1 MSPFVNRSQLL
12 TRSIDN
18 ILILSKIDWH
28 SWIFKCAMQSS
39 FPSRSAPPTPSE
51 TISRHLRWQIILT
64 LIGAVLLAT
73 LLGFSAYRTTTVLI
87 PERGGVFREGIV
99 GSPQYLNPLWCDSV
113 VSDLDRDWCELIYR
127 GLTKIDK
134 SGQVKPDIAESWTIE
149 ADRVYTFKLK
159 PDQFWDDGKQVTAD
173 DVLYTVRL
181 AQNPAASVPPELSVI
196 WQTVTPEKIDDLTVR
211 FTLNQP
217 LAPFLDYTSVGLLPA
232 HIFANTPLNQ
242 VTAALNVI
250 PVGNGPFKVDQMVG
264 DHFKLSPNPFYSGKL
279 PYLTGLEL
287 WFYPEYFSL
296 LSAFNEGKL
305 DGISRIREQD
315 LKTVGQRDDIQLFSS
330 EQAEYLC
337 VILNLNSENVPFFQ
351 DKTVRQALLLGLNRP
366 QLIESVANGQG
377 IVADSPFL
385 PENWAYDKEIRK
397 YPYNLAEANRLLNE
411 AGWIDSN
418 GDGIRDKDGKPLQ
431 FQLFTNDSSKLR
443 IELINQIASDWQK
456 LGILAVPKPVEFSG
470 LVNDFLV
477 PRRFDAVLLEWAIT
491 GDPDPLDLWHS
502 SQAEG
507 SGSNYG
513 GWSNPEA
520 DRLMEEARTTTD
532 EAVRTQLYYQF
543 QQIFGEETPAI
554 LLYYPVYTYGVSN
567 RIKNVQIDSL
577 NRPSERFATFADW
590 YVNTRRVPVNQAPS
604 DAPPTPPG

>member
-1 MSPFVNRSQLL
+1 MR
-12 TRSIDN
+12 
-18 ILILSKIDWH
+18 
-28 SWIFKCAMQSS
+28 SS
-39 FPSRSAPPTPSE
+39 FSARSSPPTPSE
-51 TISRHLRWQIILT
+51 SIGRHLRWQIVLT
-64 LIGAVLLAT
+64 LIGAALLAT
-73 LLGFSAYRTTTVLI
+73 LLGVSAYQTPTVLI
-87 PERGGVFREGIV
+87 PERGGIFREGIV

-134 SGQVKPDIAESWTIE
+134 SGRIIPEIAESWTIE

-159 PDQFWDDGKQVTAD
+159 PNQFWDDGEQVTTD

-181 AQNPAASVPPELSVI
+181 AQNPAAAVPPELSVI

-217 LAPFLDYTSVGLLPA
+217 LSPFLDYTSIGLLPA
-232 HIFANTPLNQ
+232 HVFADKPINE
-242 VTAALNVI
+242 VTAALNMI
-250 PVGNGPFKVDQMVG
+250 PIGNGPFKVDRMAS
-264 DHFKLSPNPFYSGKL
+264 DHFELSPNPFYGGKQ

-296 LSAFNEGKL
+296 LTAFNEGKL

-315 LKTVGQRDDIQLFSS
+315 LLTIGQRNDIQLFSS

-337 VILNLNSENVPFFQ
+337 IILNLRSDNVPFFK
-351 DKTVRQALLLGLNRP
+351 DKAIRQALLTGIDRP

-385 PENWAYDKEIRK
+385 PENWAYSDQVYK
-397 YPYNLAEANRLLNE
+397 YPANPAKAKEMLDQ
-411 AGWIDSN
+411 AGWVDSN
-418 GDGIRDKDGKPLQ
+418 NDGIREKDGKPLQ
-431 FQLFTNDSSKLR
+431 FQLLTNDSSQLR
-443 IELINQIASDWQK
+443 IQLIQQIANDWKK
-456 LGILAVPKPVEFSG
+456 LGVLAVVTPVEFSG
-470 LVNDFLV
+470 LINDFLV
-477 PRRFDAVLLEWAIT
+477 PRRFDSVLLEWEIT

-513 GWSNPEA
+513 GWSNAEA
-520 DRLMEEARTTTD
+520 DTLMEEARITTD
-532 EAVRTQLYYQF
+532 ETARIQYYRQF
-543 QQIFGEETPAI
+543 QEIFSEETPAL

-590 YVNTRRVPVNQAPS
+590 YVNTRRVPANQVPANV
-604 DAPPTPPG
+604 PPTPPGS

>member
-1 MSPFVNRSQLL
+1 
-12 TRSIDN
+12 
-18 ILILSKIDWH
+18 
-28 SWIFKCAMQSS
+28 MQSS
-39 FPSRSAPPTPSE
+39 FSSRSTPPSPSE
-51 TISRHLRWQIILT
+51 SIGRHLRWQIVLT
-64 LIGAVLLAT
+64 LIGALLLAT
-73 LLGFSAYRTTTVLI
+73 LLGFSAYQTTTVLV

-134 SGQVKPDIAESWTIE
+134 SGRVKPDIAESWTIE

-181 AQNPAASVPPELSVI
+181 AQNPSASVPPELSVI
-196 WQTVTPEKIDDLTVR
+196 WQTVTPEKIDDLTLR

-217 LAPFLDYTSVGLLPA
+217 LAPFLDYTSIGLLPA
-232 HIFANTPLNQ
+232 HIFADKPLNE
-242 VTAALNVI
+242 VTTALNMI
-250 PVGNGPFKVDQMVG
+250 PVGNGPFKVEQMAG
-264 DHFKLSPNPFYSGKL
+264 DHFKLVPNPFFSGKV

-296 LSAFNEGKL
+296 FSAFNENKL

-315 LKTVGQRDDIQLFSS
+315 IATVGQQEDIQLFSS

-337 VILNLNSENVPFFQ
+337 IVLNLRSENVPFFA
-351 DKTVRQALLLGLNRP
+351 DKGVRQALLMGINRP
-366 QLIESVANGQG
+366 QLIETAAAGQG

-385 PENWAYDKEIRK
+385 PENWAYNAQIRK
-397 YPYNLAEANRLLNE
+397 YPYDPTQAAQLLDQ
-411 AGWIDSN
+411 AGWRDSN
-418 GDGIRDKDGKPLQ
+418 GDGVRDKDGKPMQ
-431 FQLFTNDSSKLR
+431 FQLFTNDSSTLR
-443 IELINQIASDWQK
+443 IELINSVVEDWKK
-456 LGILAVPKPVEFSG
+456 LGIQAIATPVEFSG

-477 PRRFDAVLLEWAIT
+477 PRRFDAVLLEWEIT

-513 GWSNPEA
+513 GWANDEA
-520 DRLMEEARTTTD
+520 DKLMEQARTTAD
-532 EAVRTQLYYQF
+532 EATRQQLYYKF
-543 QQIFGEETPAI
+543 QEIFAEETPA
-554 LLYYPVYTYGVSN
+554 LMLYYPVYTYGVSN

-577 NRPSERFATFADW
+577 NRPSERFESIAEW
-590 YVNTRRVPVNQAPS
+590 YVNTRRVPANQVPAN
-604 DAPPTPPG
+604 APPTPPGGN

>member
-1 MSPFVNRSQLL
+1 
-12 TRSIDN
+12 
-18 ILILSKIDWH
+18 
-28 SWIFKCAMQSS
+28 MQSS
-39 FPSRSAPPTPSE
+39 FSSRSTPPSPSE
-51 TISRHLRWQIILT
+51 SIGRHLRWQIVLT
-64 LIGAVLLAT
+64 LIGALLLAT
-73 LLGFSAYRTTTVLI
+73 LLGFSAYQTTTVLV

-134 SGQVKPDIAESWTIE
+134 SGRVKPDIAESWTIE

-181 AQNPAASVPPELSVI
+181 AQNPSASVPPELSVI
-196 WQTVTPEKIDDLTVR
+196 WQTVTPEKIDDLTLR

-217 LAPFLDYTSVGLLPA
+217 LAPFLDYTSIGLLPA
-232 HIFANTPLNQ
+232 HIFANKPLNE
-242 VTAALNVI
+242 VTTALNMI
-250 PVGNGPFKVDQMVG
+250 PVGNGPFKVEQMAG
-264 DHFKLSPNPFYSGKL
+264 DHFKLVPNPFFSGKV

-296 LSAFNEGKL
+296 FSAFNENKL

-315 LKTVGQRDDIQLFSS
+315 IATVGQQEDIQLFSS

-337 VILNLNSENVPFFQ
+337 IVLNLRSENVPFFA
-351 DKTVRQALLLGLNRP
+351 DKSVRQALLMGINRP
-366 QLIESVANGQG
+366 QLIETVAAGQG

-385 PENWAYDKEIRK
+385 PENWAYNAQIRK
-397 YPYNLAEANRLLNE
+397 YPYDPAQAAQLLDQ
-411 AGWIDSN
+411 AGWRDSN
-418 GDGIRDKDGKPLQ
+418 GDGVRDKDGKPMQ
-431 FQLFTNDSSKLR
+431 FQLFTNDSSTLR
-443 IELINQIASDWQK
+443 IELINSVVEDWKK
-456 LGILAVPKPVEFSG
+456 LGIQAIATPVEFSG

-477 PRRFDAVLLEWAIT
+477 PRRFDAVLLEWEIT

-513 GWSNPEA
+513 GWANDEA
-520 DRLMEEARTTTD
+520 DKLMEQARTTSD
-532 EAVRTQLYYQF
+532 EATRQQLYYKF
-543 QQIFGEETPAI
+543 QEIFAEETPA
-554 LLYYPVYTYGVSN
+554 LMLYYPVYTYGVSN

-577 NRPSERFATFADW
+577 NRPSERFESIAEW
-590 YVNTRRVPVNQAPS
+590 YVNTRRVPANQVPAN
-604 DAPPTPPG
+604 APPTPPGGN